1 MIFCDL
7 LRLFYDVHYRPLFN
21 FFLRY
26 TNFVSREKYALFQ
39 YSKKWILYWLDNF
52 PNHKILSKKYKTFVK
67 SNFSSA
73 KCGFGLT
80 SARSCE
86 A

>member
-1 MIFCDL
+1 MVICEL
-7 LRLFYDVHYRPLFN
+7 LRLFYDMQYRPLFN

-67 SNFSSA
+67 FSVKYFTFYVLIPNFFVA
-73 KCGFGLT
+73 
-80 SARSCE
+80 
-86 A
+86 

>member
-1 MIFCDL
+1 MVICEL
-7 LRLFYDVHYRPLFN
+7 LRLFYDMQYRPLFN

-80 SARSCE
+80 SACFCE
-86 A
+86 T